1 MYMLQYIM
9 LGFTV
14 VFQGVAKGENREG
27 LFVLLCGSGPGAAF
41 IYGYNNKEEISNG
54 CLRLFYRVPALES
67 VPMAAQMASPNL
79 TLVNNCLVCF
89 LPSILDSG
97 RQAMPC
103 DGSGGSYVGR
113 EAGRG
118 GTNARSGGR
127 HSTKNTLK

>member
-1 MYMLQYIM
+1 MTSAVMSTSFSVNDEWCSGAFAYMLQYIM

-67 VPMAAQMASPNL
+67 VPMASP
-79 TLVNNCLVCF
+79 
-89 LPSILDSG
+89 
-97 RQAMPC
+97 
-103 DGSGGSYVGR
+103 DG
-113 EAGRG
+113 
-118 GTNARSGGR
+118 
-127 HSTKNTLK
+127 